1 MKKHVVQKHF
11 ELSTYENKVFMAL
24 CEKTGMKQSD
34 VFRELILS
42 NRLVEAP
49 GDDFY
54 KAIEEIRKIGVNIN
68 QIAHMA
74 NATGMVDAEA
84 YKEDAERLENLVAE
98 IRKQVYIPQQKKDIS
113 EIISEME
120 YMLWESEEKE
130 MECRMLQEQLKKL
143 IGIK

>member
-98 IRKQVYIPQQKKDIS
+98 IRKQVYIPQQKRDIS